1 MAISDFFLDAAGNA
15 KETKTT
21 GMNKTPAFKAGE
33 RSDSVGLQA
42 AENVS
47 RNKKGSAEGTHH
59 ICHRPD
65 FFCIAASLLF
75 HQVHLRTTVI

>member
-1 MAISDFFLDAAGNA
+1 MAISDFFLDEAGNA

-42 AENVS
+42 TENVP

-65 FFCIAASLLF
+65 FCIPASLFF
-75 HQVHLRTTVI
+75 HQVRLRTTVL